1 MTRRTFAG
9 GKQDEKSGHDR
20 FGRQRGSGFGGGRVE
35 IGSGAG
41 KNVGQHKS
49 VPLKLFC
56 CSAWGC
62 SSVVAAAAY

>member
-1 MTRRTFAG
+1 MKNPDMTVSE
-9 GKQDEKSGHDR
+9 GKGDR
-20 FGRQRGSGFGGGRVE
+20 DLVAVAFGRVE